1 MNGVKRQVSE
11 FLEVNFLIQGF
22 QFSKNGLESKSRAI
36 EVIANNLA
44 NVSSVGFKRSD
55 IFSQSLRDAQT
66 NSRAEPM
73 PREVIDFAQGAIQ
86 VTGNPMDLA
95 LEGGGFFSIETNEG
109 IRYTRQGNFKLDSQ
123 GFLTTPNGDYVL
135 GDSGRIRVEG
145 EMRFSDDGKVFI
157 NGEQSD
163 QLDIV
168 NISDKSKLFRAGNGL
183 FGVSDE
189 RAVSEV
195 PEGTKVRAGS
205 LEASNVNA
213 IEEMVKL
220 IETYRQFEADQRALK
235 AQDESLN
242 KAVNDVG
249 RV

>member
-1 MNGVKRQVSE
+1 M
-11 FLEVNFLIQGF
+11 IQGF
-22 QFSKNGLESKSRAI
+22 QFSKDGLESKRLAI

-55 IFSQSLRDAQT
+55 MFSQSLRDAQT
-66 NSRAEPM
+66 NSHAEPI
-73 PREVIDFAQGAIQ
+73 PKESIDFAQGSIQ
-86 VTGNPMDLA
+86 LTGNPMDLA
-95 LEGGGFFSIETNEG
+95 IEGAGFFSLDTKEG
-109 IRYTRQGNFKLDSQ
+109 IRYTLQGNFKLDSE
-123 GFLTTPNGDYVL
+123 GFLTTPDGDYVL

-145 EMRFSDDGKVFI
+145 EIRFSDDGKVFL
-157 NGEQSD
+157 NGEETG

-168 NISDKSKLFRAGNGL
+168 KISDKSKLFRAGNGL

-189 RAVSEV
+189 RAVVEM
-195 PEGTKVRAGS
+195 PEAVKVKAGY

-235 AQDESLN
+235 AQDETLN

>member
-1 MNGVKRQVSE
+1 
-11 FLEVNFLIQGF
+11 LEVKFLIQGF
-22 QFSKNGLESKSRAI
+22 QFSKDGLENKSRAI

-55 IFSQSLRDAQT
+55 MFSQSLRDAQT
-66 NSRAEPM
+66 NSRAEPI
-73 PREVIDFAQGAIQ
+73 PKESIDFAQGSIQ
-86 VTGNPMDLA
+86 LTGNPMDLA
-95 LEGGGFFSIETNEG
+95 IEGDGFFSIDTKEG
-109 IRYTRQGNFKLDSQ
+109 IRYTRQGNFKLDSEA
-123 GFLTTPNGDYVL
+123 FLTTPDGDYVL
-135 GDSGRIRVEG
+135 GNGGRIRVEG
-145 EMRFSDDGKVFI
+145 EIRFSDDGKVFL
-157 NGEQSD
+157 NGEESN

-168 NISDKSKLFRAGNGL
+168 SISDKSKLYRAGSGL

-189 RAVSEV
+189 RVVLEM
-195 PEGTKVRAGS
+195 PEAIKIRAGS

-235 AQDESLN
+235 AQDESLS

>member
-1 MNGVKRQVSE
+1 M
-11 FLEVNFLIQGF
+11 IQGF
-22 QFSKNGLESKSRAI
+22 QFSKDGLENKSRAV

-44 NVSSVGFKRSD
+44 NASSVGFKRSNL
-55 IFSQSLRDAQT
+55 FSLSLQNAQT
-66 NSRAEPM
+66 NPNAEPA
-73 PREVIDFAQGAIQ
+73 PRETIDFAQGPIQ
-86 VTGNPMDLA
+86 STGNPMDLA
-95 LEGGGFFSIETNEG
+95 IEGEGFFSVDTNEG
-109 IRYTRQGNFKLDSQ
+109 IRYTRQGNFKLDSE
-123 GFLTTPNGDYVL
+123 GFLTTADGDYML

-145 EMRFSDDGKVFI
+145 EIRFSDQGQVFL
-157 NGEQSD
+157 NGEETD
-163 QLDIV
+163 HLDVIHI
-168 NISDKSKLFRAGNGL
+168 NDKSKLFRAGKGL

-189 RAVSEV
+189 RSVEGM
-195 PEGTKVRAGS
+195 PEATRIRTGS

-220 IETYRQFEADQRALK
+220 IETYRQFEADQRALR

>member
-1 MNGVKRQVSE
+1 M
-11 FLEVNFLIQGF
+11 IQGF
-22 QFSKNGLESKSRAI
+22 QFSKDGLENKSRAI

-55 IFSQSLRDAQT
+55 MFSQSLRDAQT
-66 NSRAEPM
+66 NSRAEPI
-73 PREVIDFAQGAIQ
+73 PKESIDFAQGSIQ
-86 VTGNPMDLA
+86 LTGNPMDLA
-95 LEGGGFFSIETNEG
+95 IEGDGFFSIDTKEG
-109 IRYTRQGNFKLDSQ
+109 IRYTRQGNFKLDSEA
-123 GFLTTPNGDYVL
+123 FLTTPDGDYVL
-135 GDSGRIRVEG
+135 GNGGRIRVEG
-145 EMRFSDDGKVFI
+145 EIRFSDDGKVFL
-157 NGEQSD
+157 NGEESN

-168 NISDKSKLFRAGNGL
+168 SISDKSKLYRAGSGL

-189 RAVSEV
+189 RVVLEM
-195 PEGTKVRAGS
+195 PEAIKIRAGS

-235 AQDESLN
+235 AQDESLS